1 MKNLLIALLLA
12 PLFTL
17 AQTAAEK
24 YPVDSAS
31 VEHKGVPKGEILKF
45 TFQNSKIFPG
55 TWREYFVYVPAQYDP
70 SRPACVFV
78 DQDGIQFKSPT
89 VFDNLI
95 NSKEMPITIGI
106 YITPGRVLAKDT
118 TALDRYNRSLEFDG
132 LGDAYARFV
141 LDELLPDVEKHKTT
155 NGRAIVLSHNSN
167 DRMIGG
173 TSSGAVCAFTA
184 AWERPDAFSRVM
196 SGIGT
201 YVSLRGADRYPGL
214 IRKYEPKPIRIF
226 LQDGSHDLN
235 IYGGDWFY
243 ANQMMERALTF
254 AGYEVNHA
262 WGEGAHSGAQSTAL
276 FADAMRWLWKD
287 YPEPVKAGKSKN
299 AMLNDILIDGEG
311 WKLLNPDTKDKDVFL
326 SDITSDKNGL
336 IRFGDHHNRVLFS
349 LTHHDGGE
357 EFVYGYPAPLT
368 TIHTIAEAKKLH
380 IHNPAFKP
388 RIASANKTWDLSD
401 YANNG
406 KELKQHLFQ
415 GNDIIGD
422 DTHKITFYL
431 SGANGTTDAG
441 KVFLV
446 KKDYRKIIIDKG
458 LNNPFGL
465 TFTPDHS
472 QLYVTESNTHW
483 VWIYNV
489 NTDGTLSNKQRYG
502 WLHSP
507 DTTDNAQ
514 PRGIKVDRD
523 GRVYV
528 ATALGVQVLDQVGR
542 VNAIL
547 PLPPGSGPATDLC
560 FGGKDFNELYVITR
574 NKIYRRKLKVHG
586 MNDFDAPVKP
596 AKPHL

>member
-1 MKNLLIALLLA
+1 MKNLLFALLLLA
-12 PLFTL
+12 PIF
-17 AQTAAEK
+17 AFSQTPAEK

-31 VEHKGVPKGEILKF
+31 VEHPGVPKGEILKF
-45 TFQNSKIFPG
+45 TFHDSKIFPG
-55 TWREYFVYVPAQYDP
+55 TWREYMVYVPAQYDP
-70 SRPACVFV
+70 SKPACVFV
-78 DQDGIQFKSPT
+78 DQDGIQFKSTT

-95 NSKEMPITIGI
+95 FRHEIPVTIGV

-155 NGRAIVLSHNSN
+155 NGRAIVLSHNGN
-167 DRMIGG
+167 DRMIAG
-173 TSSGAVCAFTA
+173 TSSGAIAAFTA

-201 YVSLRGADRYPGL
+201 YVSLRGGDRYPGL

-262 WGEGAHSGAQSTAL
+262 WGEGAHSGAQSAAL
-276 FADAMRWLWKD
+276 FPDAMRWLWKD
-287 YPEPVKAGKSKN
+287 YPSPVKAGKSKN
-299 AMLNDILIDGEG
+299 AMLNEVLVDGEEWEIIG
-311 WKLLNPDTKDKDVFL
+311 SEYGLLTQLYANEDGVVTILDNKKGKQYSVDPKNGKAVF
-326 SDITSDKNGL
+326 TSSRLIEKTTVPISMILHYFDKNGN
-336 IRFGDHHNRVLFS
+336 DV
-349 LTHHDGGE
+349 
-357 EFVYGYPAPLT
+357 
-368 TIHTIAEAKKLH
+368 KLEY
-380 IHNPAFKP
+380 
-388 RIASANKTWDLSD
+388 SANSYVINVVTGHT
-401 YANNG
+401 Y
-406 KELKQHLFQ
+406 F
-415 GNDIIGD
+415 
-422 DTHKITFYL
+422 T
-431 SGANGTTDAG
+431 GAENTPDAG
-441 KVFLV
+441 KIFSVR
-446 KKDYRKIIIDKG
+446 KDNKKIILDKIMSHPYG
-458 LNNPFGL
+458 LA
-465 TFTPDHS
+465 FTPDRS

-489 NTDGTLSNKQRYG
+489 NADGTLSNTQRYG

-507 DTTDNAQ
+507 NTTDNAQ

-528 ATALGVQVLDQVGR
+528 ATALGIQVLDQVGR

-547 PLPPGSGPATDLC
+547 PLPYGAVQPTQLC
-560 FGGKDFNELYVITR
+560 FGGKNFDELYVTCG
-574 NKIYRRKLKVHG
+574 NKLYRRKLNVHG

>member
-1 MKNLLIALLLA
+1 MKNLLLSLLLLA
-12 PLFTL
+12 PVLLF
-17 AQTAAEK
+17 AQTPVEK

-31 VEHKGVPKGEILKF
+31 VVHAGVPKGEILKF
-45 TFQNSKIFPG
+45 TFSNSKIYPG
-55 TWREYFVYVPAQYDP
+55 TWREYSVYIPAQYDP
-70 SRPACVFV
+70 AKPACVFV

-95 NSKEMPITIGI
+95 NSKEMPVTIGV

-118 TALDRYNRSLEFDG
+118 TALDRFNRSFEFDG

-141 LDELLPDVEKHKTT
+141 LDELLPDVEKHKTS
-155 NGRAIVLSHNSN
+155 NGRPIVLSHNGN
-167 DRMIGG
+167 DRMIAG

-214 IRKYEPKPIRIF
+214 IRKYEPKPIRVF

-243 ANQMMERALTF
+243 ANQMMERALSF

-287 YPEPVKAGKSKN
+287 YPAPVKTGKSKN
-299 AMLNDILIDGEG
+299 AMLGDILVDGEG
-311 WKLLNPDTKDKDVFL
+311 WELVGDGYGTVKN
-326 SDITSDKNGL
+326 ITSQKNGEIVFRDSKANVEFFIPEKGKPTL
-336 IRFGDHHNRVLFS
+336 ITDMNKL
-349 LTHHDGGE
+349 GE
-357 EFVYGYPAPLT
+357 KNIKSGLMTDIGTGRNEYFP
-368 TIHTIAEAKKLH
+368 
-380 IHNPAFKP
+380 
-388 RIASANKTWDLSD
+388 
-401 YANNG
+401 
-406 KELKQHLFQ
+406 
-415 GNDIIGD
+415 GNDFLEAH
-422 DTHKITFYL
+422 TK
-431 SGANGTTDAG
+431 GALYFTGADATKDAG
-441 KVFLV
+441 KVIFMTGGL
-446 KKDYRKIIIDKG
+446 KKTVVDQD
-458 LNNPFGL
+458 LNNPYGL
-465 TFTPDHS
+465 ALTPDHS

-483 VWIYNV
+483 VWVYTV
-489 NTDGTLSNKQRYG
+489 NADGTLSNKQRYG
-502 WLHSP
+502 WLHTP

-528 ATALGVQVLDQVGR
+528 ATNLGVQVLDQVGR

-547 PLPPGSGPATDLC
+547 PLPYGSGPATDLC
-560 FGGKDFNELYVITR
+560 FGGKNFDELYVTCR
-574 NKIYRRKLKVHG
+574 DKIFRRRLNVHG

-596 AKPHL
+596 AKPKL

>member
-1 MKNLLIALLLA
+1 MRNLLVILLCFL
-12 PLFTL
+12 PIICFS
-17 AQTAAEK
+17 QTPAEK

-31 VEHKGVPKGEILKF
+31 VEHPGVPKGEILKF
-45 TFQNSKIFPG
+45 TFADSKIFPG
-55 TWREYFVYVPAQYDP
+55 TWREYMVYVPAQYDP
-70 SRPACVFV
+70 AKPACVFV

-95 NSKEMPITIGI
+95 HSKEMPVTIGV

-155 NGRAIVLSHNSN
+155 NGRAIVLSHNGN
-167 DRMIGG
+167 DRMIAG
-173 TSSGAVCAFTA
+173 TSSGAIAAFTA

-201 YVSLRGADRYPGL
+201 YVSLRGGDRYPGL

-243 ANQMMERALTF
+243 ANQMMERAFTF

-287 YPEPVKAGKSKN
+287 YPAPVKAGKSKN
-299 AMLNDILIDGEG
+299 AMLGEILIDREG
-311 WKLLNPDTKDKDVFL
+311 WEKVSGDYGLLSEFKADREGEICLRDIKTNKWYTIDHDNRIKVERHPKPKVLKSDASPHGMKSLVVVAFNKDAEIDYYKYP
-326 SDITSDKNGL
+326 
-336 IRFGDHHNRVLFS
+336 FS
-349 LTHHDGGE
+349 GNDLVNNNFMYLTGTTGSVDGGKILM
-357 EFVYGYPAPLT
+357 FKDYS
-368 TIHTIAEAKKLH
+368 KKLVVD
-380 IHNPAFKP
+380 
-388 RIASANKTWDLSD
+388 R
-401 YANNG
+401 
-406 KELKQHLFQ
+406 
-415 GNDIIGD
+415 
-422 DTHKITFYL
+422 
-431 SGANGTTDAG
+431 
-441 KVFLV
+441 
-446 KKDYRKIIIDKG
+446 G
-458 LNNPFGL
+458 LNHPYGL
-465 TFTPDHS
+465 ALTPDHS

-483 VWIYNV
+483 IWIYNI
-489 NTDGTLSNKQRYG
+489 NADGTLSNKQRYG

-528 ATALGVQVLDQVGR
+528 ATALGIQVLDQVGR

-547 PLPPGSGPATDLC
+547 PLPFGAGPAIDLC
-560 FGGKDFNELYVITR
+560 FGGKDFNELFVITR
-574 NKIYRRKLKVHG
+574 DKIYRRKLNVHG
-586 MNDFDAPVKP
+586 MNDFDPPVKP

>member
-1 MKNLLIALLLA
+1 MLPSVFA
-12 PLFTL
+12 FS
-17 AQTAAEK
+17 QTPAEK

-45 TFQNSKIFPG
+45 TFANSKIFPG
-55 TWREYFVYVPAQYDP
+55 TWREYMVYVPAQYDP
-70 SRPACVFV
+70 SKPACVFV

-95 NSKEMPITIGI
+95 YQHQMPITIGV

-132 LGDAYARFV
+132 LGDAYVRFV

-155 NGRAIVLSHNSN
+155 NGRAIVLSHNGN
-167 DRMIGG
+167 DRMIAG
-173 TSSGAVCAFTA
+173 TSSGAIAAFTA

-201 YVSLRGADRYPGL
+201 YVSLRGGDRYPGL

-262 WGEGAHSGAQSTAL
+262 WGEGAHSGAQSAAL
-276 FADAMRWLWKD
+276 FPDAMRWLWKD
-287 YPEPVKAGKSKN
+287 YPAPIKAGKSKN
-299 AMLNDILIDGEG
+299 AMLNEILIDGEG
-311 WKLLNPDTKDKDVFL
+311 WRSIGDGFGLLGDLECSSRGEVYFKDLEEHKSYNIDTSEKL
-326 SDITSDKNGL
+326 TSEL
-336 IRFGDHHNRVLFS
+336 IKRVPKPKKGQRTIKQQNESEVINKRSLLFS
-349 LTHHDGGE
+349 VLDARTADNL
-357 EFVYGYPAPLT
+357 GYRYIEGNDFFNT
-368 TIHTIAEAKKLH
+368 TIV
-380 IHNPAFKP
+380 HNPTYY
-388 RIASANKTWDLSD
+388 ST
-401 YANNG
+401 G
-406 KELKQHLFQ
+406 
-415 GNDIIGD
+415 
-422 DTHKITFYL
+422 T
-431 SGANGTTDAG
+431 NGTIDAG
-441 KVFLV
+441 KIFVYDHNWKRTV
-446 KKDYRKIIIDKG
+446 VDHG
-458 LNNPFGL
+458 LNNPYGL
-465 TFTPDHS
+465 ALTPDHS

-489 NTDGTLSNKQRYG
+489 NPDGTLTNKQRYG

-507 DTTDNAQ
+507 DTTDNAK

-528 ATALGVQVLDQVGR
+528 ATALGIQVLDQVGR

-547 PLPPGSGPATDLC
+547 PLPFGAGPAVDLC
-560 FGGKDFNELYVITR
+560 FGGKDYNQLYVICD
-574 NKIYRRKLKVHG
+574 NKIYRRKLNVHG

>member
-1 MKNLLIALLLA
+1 MKNLLFALLLA
-12 PLFTL
+12 PVF
-17 AQTAAEK
+17 AFSQTPAEK

-31 VEHKGVPKGEILKF
+31 AEHPGIPKGEILKF
-45 TFQNSKIFPG
+45 TFQDSKIFPG
-55 TWREYFVYVPAQYDP
+55 TWREYMVYVPAQYDP
-70 SRPACVFV
+70 SKPACVFV

-95 NSKEMPITIGI
+95 YHHEMPVTIGV

-118 TALDRYNRSLEFDG
+118 TVLDRYNRSLEFDG

-155 NGRAIVLSHNSN
+155 NGRAIVLSHNGN
-167 DRMIGG
+167 DRMIAG
-173 TSSGAVCAFTA
+173 TSSGAIAAFTA

-201 YVSLRGADRYPGL
+201 YVSLRGGDRYPGL

-262 WGEGAHSGAQSTAL
+262 WGEGAHSGAQSAAL
-276 FADAMRWLWKD
+276 FPDAMRWLWKD
-287 YPEPVKAGKSKN
+287 YPAPVKAGKSKN
-299 AMLNDILIDGEG
+299 GMLGEILIDGEG
-311 WKLLNPDTKDKDVFL
+311 WKLLDHDAKDKNPL
-326 SDITSDKNGL
+326 LTDITSDKKGT
-336 IRFGDHHNRVLFS
+336 IWFGKYHNRITFS
-349 LTHHDGGE
+349 LMQNSNDE
-357 EFVYGYPAPLT
+357 EFVYGYPDPGMYP
-368 TIHTIAEAKKLH
+368 IKEAKRLH
-380 IHNPAFKP
+380 IYNPSFKK
-388 RIASANKTWDLSD
+388 RIAAANKTLDLSK
-401 YANNG
+401 YSKIG
-406 KELKQHLFQ
+406 KESVQHLFQ
-415 GNDIIGD
+415 GNDIISR
-422 DTHKITFYL
+422 DTGATTFYIT
-431 SGANGTTDAG
+431 GADGTIEQG

-446 KKDYRKIIIDKG
+446 KKDYKKIIVDEG
-458 LNNPFGL
+458 LDHPYGL
-465 TFTPDHS
+465 AFTPDHS
-472 QLYVTESNTHW
+472 QLYVTEEGSHW

-489 NTDGTLSNKQRYG
+489 NADGTLSNKQRYG

-514 PRGIKVDRD
+514 PRGIRVDRE

-528 ATALGVQVLDQVGR
+528 ATGLGIQVLDQVGR

-547 PLPPGSGPATDLC
+547 PLPIGAGPATDLC
-560 FGGKDFNELYVITR
+560 FGRKGFNELYVICHD
-574 NKIYRRKLKVHG
+574 KIYGRKLNVHG
-586 MNDFDAPVKP
+586 MNDFDKPVKP

>member
-1 MKNLLIALLLA
+1 MKNLLFALLLLA
-12 PLFTL
+12 PVF
-17 AQTAAEK
+17 AFSQTPAEK
-24 YPVDSAS
+24 YPADSAS
-31 VEHKGVPKGEILKF
+31 VEHPGVPKGEILKF
-45 TFQNSKIFPG
+45 TFANSKIFPG
-55 TWREYFVYVPAQYDP
+55 TWREYMVYVPAQYDP
-70 SRPACVFV
+70 SKPACVFV
-78 DQDGIQFKSPT
+78 DQDGVQFKSPT

-95 NSKEMPITIGI
+95 NNKEMPITIGV

-132 LGDAYARFV
+132 LGDAYVRFI

-155 NGRAIVLSHNSN
+155 NGRAIVLSHNGN
-167 DRMIGG
+167 DRMIAG
-173 TSSGAVCAFTA
+173 TSSGAIAAFTA

-201 YVSLRGADRYPGL
+201 YVSLRGGDRYPGL
-214 IRKYEPKPIRIF
+214 VRKYEPKPIRIF

-262 WGEGAHSGAQSTAL
+262 WGEGAHSGAQSAAL
-276 FADAMRWLWKD
+276 FPDAMRWLWKD
-287 YPEPVKAGKSKN
+287 YPAPVRAGKSKN
-299 AMLNDILIDGEG
+299 AMLNEILIDGEG
-311 WKLLNPDTKDKDVFL
+311 WTTIGEGHGLLQDLEADTKGEIGFKDLKKHISYVIDVNEKLTSEALSFAPKNKQKAAKHLNESDVINKRSLLFHVFDQNGDDKGPRYIEGNDFINTFIKG
-326 SDITSDKNGL
+326 SSTPGSSFYYATG
-336 IRFGDHHNRVLFS
+336 
-349 LTHHDGGE
+349 
-357 EFVYGYPAPLT
+357 T
-368 TIHTIAEAKKLH
+368 TG
-380 IHNPAFKP
+380 
-388 RIASANKTWDLSD
+388 SAN
-401 YANNG
+401 
-406 KELKQHLFQ
+406 
-415 GNDIIGD
+415 
-422 DTHKITFYL
+422 
-431 SGANGTTDAG
+431 AG
-441 KVFLV
+441 KTFFYDAKWKRMQV
-446 KKDYRKIIIDKG
+446 DQG
-458 LNNPFGL
+458 LNNPYGL
-465 TFTPDHS
+465 ALTPDHS

-489 NTDGTLSNKQRYG
+489 NVDGTLSNKQRYG

-528 ATALGVQVLDQVGR
+528 ATALGIQVLDQVGR

-547 PLPPGSGPATDLC
+547 PLPYGSGPATDLC
-560 FGGKDFNELYVITR
+560 FGGKDFNELYVICG
-574 NKIYRRKLKVHG
+574 NKIYHRKLNVHG